1 MQVFLGLGSNMGDRL
16 ASMTSALRAIDTL
29 PSTALSGV
37 SHVYESE
44 AWPLPED
51 PPYANAVAA
60 IETRLM
66 LPDLLALLKEIE
78 HDLGRDMLASRNAPR
93 PIDIDILLA
102 EDDEWDRPD
111 LVVPHPRMP
120 ERDFVI
126 TPLLELAPDA
136 RYPDLSPVTRDTI
149 RVGRITRVL
158 GPVPGFADRTPSG
171 DIAERPAVPPTP
183 HRVRMPMPGED
194 WVEVY
199 RESRGA
205 GPVFGAGQ
213 YSPQDLS
220 SALDASFMEVL
231 LEQDGVP
238 FAWDPFPPSSS
249 TTGPYHL
256 PRPFRLLVPASMAPQ
271 ARELLEKAAS
281 APFDWSEAMELADE
295 ADKDLAAAGCASD
308 IKDPTAD
315 ASDSPDDASE
325 PADDTDD
332 PRSFF
337 GR

>member
-1 MQVFLGLGSNMGDRL
+1 MRVFLGLGSNMGDRL
-16 ASMTSALRAIDTL
+16 AHMSEALRAIEEL
-29 PSTALSGV
+29 PNTALTGV

-60 IETRLM
+60 IETRVM
-66 LPDLLALLKEIE
+66 LPDLLPLLKEIE
-78 HDLGRDMLASRNAPR
+78 HGLGRDMLASRNAPR
-93 PIDIDILLA
+93 PIDIDIVLA
-102 EDDEWDRPD
+102 DDDEWDRPD
-111 LVVPHPRMP
+111 LVVPHPRMA

-136 RYPDLSPVTRDTI
+136 CYPDLSPVTRDAI

-158 GPVPGFADRTPSG
+158 GPVPGFADRTRLG
-171 DIAERPAVPPTP
+171 DVAERPAVPPTP
-183 HRVRMPMPGED
+183 QRVRVPMPGEE

-213 YSPQDLS
+213 YSPQDLN

-231 LEQDGVP
+231 LAQDGVP
-238 FAWDPFPPSSS
+238 FAWDPFAPNSS

-271 ARELLEKAAS
+271 ARELLEKAAA

-295 ADKDLAAAGCASD
+295 ADKDLA
-308 IKDPTAD
+308 T
-315 ASDSPDDASE
+315 DDASE
-325 PADDTDD
+325 SAEDASGSAIDAGELTDTDND
-332 PRSFF
+332 SGSFF

>member
-1 MQVFLGLGSNMGDRL
+1 MRVFLGLGSNMGDRL
-16 ASMTSALRAIDTL
+16 AHMSEALRAIEEL
-29 PSTALSGV
+29 PNTVLSGV

-51 PPYANAVAA
+51 PPYTNAVAA

-66 LPDLLALLKEIE
+66 LPDMLGLLKEIE
-78 HDLGRDMLASRNAPR
+78 HSLGRDMLASRNAPR
-93 PIDIDILLA
+93 PIDLDILLA
-102 EDDEWDRPD
+102 EDDEWNRPD
-111 LVVPHPRMP
+111 LVVPHPRMA

-136 RYPDLSPVTRDTI
+136 CYPDLSPVTRDGI

-183 HRVRMPMPGED
+183 QRVRVPMPGED
-194 WVEVY
+194 WVEIY

-249 TTGPYHL
+249 ATDPYHL
-256 PRPFRLLVPASMAPQ
+256 PRPFRLLVPASLAPQ
-271 ARELLEKAAS
+271 ARELLEKAAT
-281 APFDWSEAMELADE
+281 APFDWSEAMELADDAE
-295 ADKDLAAAGCASD
+295 KDLAAE
-308 IKDPTAD
+308 
-315 ASDSPDDASE
+315 DASE

-332 PRSFF
+332 PGSFF